1 MAKDNE
7 VHGLLKLPDEVVI
20 KQLRQ
25 ELGIQVSYIDELEDR
40 LKRYERIAPEELKEF
55 KKDLVIQQ
63 KNAEIQALQKT
74 VGTLRKDVNRLINK
88 LVTR

>member
-7 VHGLLKLPDEVVI
+7 VYGLLKLPDEVVI

-55 KKDLVIQQ
+55 KKDIVIKQ
-63 KNAEIQALQKT
+63 KNVEIQALQKT

>member
-25 ELGIQVSYIDELEDR
+25 ELGEQASYIDELEDR
-40 LKRYERIAPEELKEF
+40 LKRYERIAPEGLKEF

-63 KNAEIQALQKT
+63 NNAEIQALQKT
-74 VGTLRKDVNRLINK
+74 VGTLRKDVDRLINK